1 MWETIL
7 AFACACGAGM
17 VLSLRAAARRPRRR
31 CPACRALLLRW
42 TGQNYRCLGCNAEFF
57 EEHAKGLVTK
67 EAWEAGARE
76 PIPGARIVE

>member
-7 AFACACGAGM
+7 AFAFACGAGM
-17 VLSLRAAARRPRRR
+17 VLSLRAAAHRPRRR
-31 CPACRALLLRW
+31 CPACRLLQLKW
-42 TGQNYRCLGCNAEFF
+42 TDGSYRCNACNAVFF
-57 EEHAKGLVTK
+57 EEDGKGLVTK